1 MFLNN
6 RIVILAALT
15 ALAPFAIDT
24 YLPAFHQIEFDLNT
38 SSEFVQQTLTFYLIP
53 YTLMTLFHGAIS
65 DSIGRLKTIFFGLA
79 LFSIASIGCAF
90 SQSIEMLWFF
100 RILQGLG
107 GGAGNVVARAMV
119 RDLYSGANAQKAMA
133 TVQIIFGIAPAIAP
147 VIGGL
152 LLDLGWQSI
161 FLFLMVYS
169 ILITYFAI
177 KKLPETIN
185 RKNAIPFN
193 LDNIL
198 IRFRNLTLNKE
209 FVFLVLAV
217 SFNFSAFF
225 LYVLASPV
233 FLVDLLGFTS
243 SEFGFLFVPTV
254 TGMILGSLLSRRAA
268 GKVSSSLILKYTYTW
283 MLAIVSLNFIF
294 SNFFN
299 PIPFLNIGLIALYNI
314 GMATAMPVLSLK
326 ALDCFQNMRGTAAS
340 GQAFCQMLT
349 SSVVGGIVVPLLW
362 ASLGELA
369 TGMMIISFM
378 GFYFVLK
385 THAWHY
391 QNIDI

>member
-6 RIVILAALT
+6 RIIILAALT

-24 YLPAFHQIEFDLNT
+24 YLPAFHQIEIDLNST
-38 SSEFVQQTLTFYLIP
+38 SEFVQQTLTFYLIP

-65 DSIGRLKTIFFGLA
+65 DSIGRLKTIFIGLT

-90 SQSIEMLWFF
+90 AQSIEMLWFF
-100 RILQGLG
+100 RMLQGLG

-133 TVQIIFGIAPAIAP
+133 TVQMIFGIAPAIAP

-152 LLDLGWQSI
+152 LLGFGWQSI
-161 FLFLMVYS
+161 FLFLMLYA
-169 ILITYFAI
+169 ILITYFAV

-185 RKNAIPFN
+185 FHNKIPFN
-193 LDNIL
+193 LNNIL
-198 IRFRNLTLNKE
+198 TRFKDLTLNQE
-209 FVFLVLAV
+209 FIFLVLAV

-233 FLVDLLGFTS
+233 FLVDLLGFSS
-243 SEFGFLFVPTV
+243 SEFGFLFIPTV
-254 TGMILGSLLSRRAA
+254 TGMILGSFLSRRAA
-268 GKVSSSLILKYTYTW
+268 GKISSSSLLKFSYIW
-283 MLAIVSLNFIF
+283 MLIIVSFNFIL
-294 SNFFN
+294 SNFFE
-299 PIPFLNIGLIALYNI
+299 PTPFLNIGLIALYNI

-326 ALDCFQNMRGTAAS
+326 ALDCFQAMRGTAAS
-340 GQAFCQMLT
+340 GQAFSQMLT
-349 SSVVGGIVVPLLW
+349 SSIVGGIVVPLLW
-362 ASLGELA
+362 TSLGELA
-369 TGMMIISFM
+369 TGMMIIFFI

-385 THAWHY
+385 TRAWHY
-391 QNIDI
+391 QNIDS